1 MKFFNTD
8 GPLYRF
14 MNQFKDLLVFNFIW
28 ILFSLP
34 IVTIGASSVAA
45 CAVGMKIAKNEEGY
59 IARSFVKEFK
69 KNWKQG
75 TAVWLMMVLLGYAL
89 YLDFQI
95 LHVQANPSVL
105 VIIASIAAV
114 VVFFLSFT
122 YAFALLARYDNTVLH
137 TIQNSYHIALHYFG
151 RTIAMIVTLAFI
163 LLILCFNRTMLYFM
177 IVIGPGALFYTY
189 SSFCLQVFQ
198 KVEDDNPGS
207 TRDVRSERK

>member
-1 MKFFNTD
+1 M
-8 GPLYRF
+8 
-14 MNQFKDLLVFNFIW
+14 W

-45 CAVGMKIAKNEEGY
+45 CAVGMKMVKDEEGY
-59 IARSFVKEFK
+59 IGRMFVKEFK

-75 TAVWLMMVLLGYAL
+75 TIIWMMMLLLGYAL

-95 LHVQANPSVL
+95 LHSQQDPSVL

-114 VVFFLSFT
+114 VVFFFSFS
-122 YAFALLARYDNTVLH
+122 YSFALLARYDNTVLH
-137 TIQNSYHIALHYFG
+137 TIQNSYHIGLHYFG
-151 RTIAMIVTLAFI
+151 RTVAMIVTLLFI
-163 LLILCFNRTMLYFM
+163 LVILCFNRTMLYFM

-189 SSFCLQVFQ
+189 SSFCLQVFK

-207 TRDVRSERK
+207 TRDIREQK